1 MSGTALITLDS
12 IPIPVDDVVGRTV
25 QNPPDN
31 QMEAVLV
38 LPSRGRINVL
48 NEIGARIW
56 SLADGTR
63 PVKEIAS
70 AICDDYDIDQPTA
83 EKDTLEF
90 LEVLLDRGV
99 IRLSE
104 NLGG

>member
-1 MSGTALITLDS
+1 M
-12 IPIPVDDVVGRTV
+12 DDVLGRTV
-25 QNPPDN
+25 QNQPDN
-31 QMEAVLV
+31 RLEAVLV

-56 SLADGTR
+56 TLADGTR
-63 PVKEIAS
+63 TVQELAA
-70 AICDDYDIDQPTA
+70 AICVDYDIDHATA

-104 NLGG
+104 NPVG